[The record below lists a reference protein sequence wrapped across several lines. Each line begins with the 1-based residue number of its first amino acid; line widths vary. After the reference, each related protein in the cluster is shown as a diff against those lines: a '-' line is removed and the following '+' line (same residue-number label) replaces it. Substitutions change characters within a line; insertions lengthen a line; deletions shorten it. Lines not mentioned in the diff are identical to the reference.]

1 MIARKVKVLLKGF
14 FVLRGSFGR
23 TSSLLMEC
31 GVRDFLYGELSD
43 FGLHL

>member
-1 MIARKVKVLLKGF
+1 MIARNFQVSLEEL

-23 TSSLLMEC
+23 TSSLLIEC

-43 FGLHL
+43 FGLH